1 MSSHVVVCTIKCR
14 VSGLECHGDGAR
26 GQDRLLLIMLRKQ
39 VNRLNQSVLEYVIL
53 CLGVCNSCVYLFVFN
68 ISENVTNRGHFLS
81 DTKQRN
87 EEIYLRFKH
96 VSDSEHVS
104 PDMQLFVFE
113 KTQGACSLQPTVMQS
128 LISPMLKNGQAIPFP
143 SYSASI
149 KLTVHLM
156 YVPGCAVVKTPHVH
170 LATPLWV
177 KY

>member
-14 VSGLECHGDGAR
+14 VSGLECHGDGAG

-149 KLTVHLM
+149 SSQFI
-156 YVPGCAVVKTPHVH
+156 
-170 LATPLWV
+170 
-177 KY
+177 